1 MSAASRFCSKSI
13 RRLLFEITA
22 RRFGQAPG
30 LHTEDALKN
39 LSDFALAAMFVCF
52 VIGGTSAP
60 LSISYSDGVAIGLK
74 TAEAKKKE
82 KDAKESKAT
91 DREKSCSKDDKAC
104 NDQNEHRKSEENKQK
119 GKNKDKDKKQ

>member
-13 RRLLFEITA
+13 RRLLCKTTG
-22 RRFGQAPG
+22 RRFAKAPG

-39 LSDFALAAMFVCF
+39 LSNFALVAMFVCL
-52 VIGGTSAP
+52 VIGGISAP

-82 KDAKESKAT
+82 KDARENKAT

-104 NDQNEHRKSEENKQK
+104 NDQNEHRKSEENRQK
-119 GKNKDKDKKQ
+119 GKDKDKKQ